1 LYDNIKDCQLYS
13 PLTRNWYEEG
23 FNEYDLTMCNIKNS
37 SVTKDNQKKVN
48 QWEFVSCADL
58 TEKSLFNFNNDI
70 DAIDSND
77 KNNLIC
83 GALRHIMSK
92 LSNSF
97 LKHKHLASNSK
108 VCS

>member
-1 LYDNIKDCQLYS
+1 
-13 PLTRNWYEEG
+13 
-23 FNEYDLTMCNIKNS
+23 M
-37 SVTKDNQKKVN
+37 
-48 QWEFVSCADL
+48 SCADL

-108 VCS
+108 VCSQIFKTTLSIQNEILFNPE